1 MRRREKKKKKK
12 RVVIID
18 LLAVQIEGI
27 IKKKI
32 IKKDQIVEQ
41 ALTKAHPLWIS
52 TSKWT
57 TNTIGGTSP
66 LEKGTARVVL
76 FSTSENVDDQSRLV
90 GITS

>member
-18 LLAVQIEGI
+18 LVAVQIEGI

-41 ALTKAHPLWIS
+41 ALTKAHPL
-52 TSKWT
+52 
-57 TNTIGGTSP
+57 
-66 LEKGTARVVL
+66 
-76 FSTSENVDDQSRLV
+76 
-90 GITS
+90 